1 MSESNDKNNIGGSSG
16 SSTGHVTI
24 NFQPCERYIIEA
36 RKKFNLNPLDGKEPV
51 LEDSL
56 IKLQSMNKIML
67 ALKAGGVKKQLR
79 LMNPVLQNE
88 VLKGCGA
95 KLEKNQT
102 ALLCLAV
109 TVLGSSM
116 IDAVLER
123 IVEESNYSSL
133 SEVIASGNF
142 DTLVLD
148 QLVQA
153 FPILDDILEIIRT
166 FLAS

>member
-1 MSESNDKNNIGGSSG
+1 MSESNDEEHNGGSTG

-24 NFQPCERYIIEA
+24 NFKPCERYIVEA
-36 RKKFNLNPLDGKEPV
+36 RRKFNLNPLDGKEPV

-56 IKLQSMNKIML
+56 IKLQSMNKMIL
-67 ALKAGGVKKQLR
+67 ALKAAGVKKQLR
-79 LMNPVLQNE
+79 LMNPVLQAE

-102 ALLCLAV
+102 ALLGLAV

-116 IDAVLER
+116 IDTILER
-123 IVEESNYSSL
+123 IVEESEYSSL
-133 SEVIASGNF
+133 SDVISSGNF

-166 FLAS
+166 FLNS